1 MFAKVNDLR
10 RRPILDVAAARI
22 ARRGARQWPI
32 AHDGAAAQEPL
43 VDVRDYGLSARNYYA
58 LDRNPPYWGRV
69 PGAIDVVLVRRGV
82 AERLAAIDLQLRDQG
97 FALHL
102 HDGWRPIE
110 VQRYFHDVWLPARL
124 RERRP
129 DLTGAALL
137 EEVERYWAAPTIDE
151 SSPAPHATGGA
162 VDLAL
167 TFADGEPLW
176 MGSLFD
182 DASALAHLDR
192 FEHPPDADGDSFSD
206 EEARANRR
214 ALYWTMRTAGF
225 VGHPDEWWHF
235 SYGDQTWAKVTGAPA
250 ALYGLAAP

>member
-10 RRPILDVAAARI
+10 RKPILDVDAMRVG
-22 ARRGARQWPI
+22 RRGARQWPI
-32 AHDGAAAQEPL
+32 AQDGAAAQEPL
-43 VDVRDYGLSARNYYA
+43 VDARDFGLSALNYYA
-58 LDRNPPYWGRV
+58 LERNPPYWGRV
-69 PGAIDVVLVRRGV
+69 PGAIDTVLLRRGV
-82 AERLAAIDLQLRDQG
+82 AERLATIDLHLKSQG

-110 VQRYFHDVWLPARL
+110 VQSYFHDIWLPARL

-129 DLTGAALL
+129 ELSGDALR
-137 EEVERYWAAPTIDE
+137 EEVERYWAAPTVDA

-162 VDLAL
+162 VDLTI

-182 DASALAHLDR
+182 DASPLAHLDR
-192 FEHPPDADGDSFSD
+192 FERGGDGESFSD
-206 EEARANRR
+206 EEAQANRR
-214 ALYWTMRTAGF
+214 IVYWTMTAAGF
-225 VGHPDEWWHF
+225 VGHPDEWWHY
-235 SYGDQTWAKVTGAPA
+235 SYGDQTWAKLTGAPA

>member
-10 RRPILDVAAARI
+10 RQPILDVAAARG

-32 AHDGAAAQEPL
+32 AQDGPAAQEPL
-43 VDVRDYGLSARNYYA
+43 VDVRDFGLSAANYYA
-58 LDRNPPYWGRV
+58 LERNPPYWGRV

-82 AERLAAIDLQLRDQG
+82 AERLAEIDRHLRSQG

-110 VQRYFHDVWLPARL
+110 VQRYFHDVWLPERL
-124 RERRP
+124 RARRP
-129 DLTGAALL
+129 DLSGAAFW
-137 EEVERYWAAPTIDE
+137 EEVERYWAAPTIDD

-162 VDLAL
+162 VDLTL

-182 DASALAHLDR
+182 DASPLAHLDR
-192 FEHPPDADGDSFSD
+192 FESGADSDSFSD

-214 ALYWTMRTAGF
+214 VLYWTMRRAGF
-225 VGHPDEWWHF
+225 VAHPDEWWHY
-235 SYGDQTWAKVTGAPA
+235 SYGDQTWAKLTGAPA

>member
-1 MFAKVNDLR
+1 M
-10 RRPILDVAAARI
+10 RI

-32 AHDGAAAQEPL
+32 AHDTSFAAEPL
-43 VDVRDYGLSARNYYA
+43 VDARAYGLSALNYYA
-58 LDRNPPYWGRV
+58 LERNPPYWGRV
-69 PGAIDVVLVRRGV
+69 PGAIDVVLLRKGV
-82 AERLAAIDLQLRDQG
+82 AERLAMINEHLRAQG

-102 HDGWRPIE
+102 HDGWRPVE

-129 DLTGAALL
+129 DLSGQALL
-137 EEVERYWAAPTIDE
+137 DEVERYWAAPTIDA

-162 VDLAL
+162 VDLTL

-182 DASALAHLDR
+182 DASPLAHLDR
-192 FEHPPDADGDSFSD
+192 FETDDEGDSFSD

-214 ALYWTMRTAGF
+214 ALFWTMTEAGF
-225 VGHPDEWWHF
+225 VAHPDEWWHYSF
-235 SYGDQTWAKVTGAPA
+235 GDQTWAKLTGAPA
-250 ALYGLAAP
+250 ALYGLVAP